1 MKLKNILLIIFIIII
16 AIIIVLG
23 IKIYN
28 INKNNKNNLEINSNN
43 NYKTIE
49 LDFKDN
55 NMVKSY
61 EEFFAINNAL
71 KKYINY
77 AFNKN
82 TKALYSILDKDYIEK
97 NNITEEN
104 IINKIDQIDKSEII
118 IKEMYYKDQN
128 DYNSLYLV
136 KAYIYDYNEKEY
148 DSTYSGEIERDYK
161 KVAAYVIVDKYD
173 STFSIIP
180 TKYE

>member
-1 MKLKNILLIIFIIII
+1 MKVKNILLIIFIIII
-16 AIIIVLG
+16 VMIIALG
-23 IKIYN
+23 FKIYK
-28 INKNNKNNLEINSNN
+28 INKNNGNNLESNN
-43 NYKTIE
+43 NTKTIE

-61 EEFFAINNAL
+61 EEFFAVNNAFT
-71 KKYINY
+71 KYINY
-77 AFNKN
+77 SFKQDAKAFF
-82 TKALYSILDKDYIEK
+82 SILDKNYVEK

-104 IINKIDQIDKSEII
+104 VIDKIGQIDKSEII
-118 IKEMYYKDQN
+118 IKEMYYKEQN
-128 DYNSLYLV
+128 DYNTSYLV
-136 KAYIYDYNEKEY
+136 KAYLYDYNEKEY
-148 DSTYSGEIERDYK
+148 DLAYSGELERDYK